1 MRCQCQKPRKQKMKR
16 TEPERDRNDRAEAR
30 MSLLE
35 HLEELR
41 ERLINSVVALL
52 LTTLA
57 SLFFTSRL
65 LKILT
70 APMGDLKPVFLRP
83 TEMILTYF
91 KVAFI
96 MGIALAMPII
106 VYQLVKFVLPALL
119 PHERR
124 YLYFL
129 IPGASVSFLAGL
141 AFAYFVMLPFAVKYL
156 LTFGGD
162 VARAQWTIG
171 EYITFVTT
179 FLFWVGM
186 AFETP
191 LIVFF
196 LSRVGLISPQW
207 LSRNRKYAI
216 VIIAIIAAV
225 ITPTPDPVNMSLV
238 MVPLLILYEVG
249 VLLAK
254 LAR

>member
-1 MRCQCQKPRKQKMKR
+1 LKESQRLTMSRPSI
-16 TEPERDRNDRAEAR
+16 EPQEKEENRAQAR

-41 ERLINSVVALL
+41 ERIIKSLVVLF
-52 LTTLA
+52 LTTSL
-57 SLFFTSRL
+57 SLFFSSRFL
-65 LKILT
+65 EILT
-70 APMGDLKPVFLRP
+70 APMGNLKPIFLRP
-83 TEMILTYF
+83 TEMILTYL
-91 KVAFI
+91 KVALI
-96 MGIALAMPII
+96 IGIALAMPFIL
-106 VYQLVKFVLPALL
+106 YQFVKFILPALY

-124 YLYFL
+124 YLFSL
-129 IPGASVSFLAGL
+129 IPGATFSFLAGL
-141 AFAYFVMLPFAVKYL
+141 AFAYFVMLPFAIKYL

-171 EYITFVTT
+171 EYISFVTT

-191 LIVFF
+191 LIIFF
-196 LSRVGLISPQW
+196 LSKVGLVSPQW
-207 LSRNRKYAI
+207 LSKNRKYAV
-216 VIIAIIAAV
+216 VIIAVIAAV
-225 ITPTPDPVNMSLV
+225 ITPTPDPFNMSLV